1 MSQSRIKI
9 RPEKIGKNKSRGP
22 KYWMAVGTL
31 AAYSTFG
38 SKAVMR
44 AYAQEHKP
52 ATVGTQS
59 GQTNGLA
66 VRKFEIASGSLGDLM
81 PKFEQTSGLTVLL
94 PKDSMPGIWSP
105 GVIGLLSP
113 EAALQKILI
122 GTGIGYRYTGET
134 TLTLQV
140 QGPSTAVEVTDTVLQ
155 DTLPKYTQP
164 LVETPQSIDVIPQK
178 IIQAQGATTLRD
190 TLRNVAGISLAA
202 GEGGA
207 QGDSLTIRG
216 FTARNDI
223 FLDGMRDFGSYYRDP
238 FNMNEVEVLQGPT
251 GVTFGRGSTGGV
263 VNQETKIPDING
275 FMAGTVDLGTDQT
288 KRVTFDYD
296 KPVKALGEGTAF
308 RLNVMGHDSKFAGR
322 DVAESR
328 RYGIAPSLA
337 FGLGTP
343 TRLTLSYLH
352 AGADDS
358 PDYGIPFLFNKPAPV
373 ERRNYYGFEHGN
385 YLKTNVDMGMVK
397 FEHAFNN
404 AVTFHNQIRYARYH
418 RDVRITEA
426 QINLNTL
433 NAVDPL
439 DTPLD
444 QIGINRNEITVNGAE
459 TFLQD
464 QLDITLRFRTGHFQH
479 TVIAGAEG
487 GRETSSPYRPRY
499 GGVPTTNLLHPDPTD
514 AFSGTLLGTT
524 TDMNVLAISGGAY
537 AVDTINLSQKWA
549 LTGGVRVDR
558 FDATLNQPLPANSPS
573 LDRVDVMPSYRGA
586 IVYKP
591 VAGASIYFDYGTSFN
606 PSAEALSLT
615 VASRAADVA
624 PESNR
629 TFEVGTKWDLF
640 ARKLSL
646 RASVFRTDKTNA
658 RETLTDGSV
667 ENSGN
672 QRVNGFQIQTNG
684 YLTKRWELLAS
695 YAYLDGKVTATSI
708 VPPAGLPSSL
718 GVPLGNVP
726 KNSFS
731 TWSNYELPW
740 KLTIGGGADFV
751 DTRSASA
758 TTPFDVTSKLLKT
771 VPSYWVFN
779 AMAKY
784 PLTEHIDMRVNVYNL
799 ADHYYIDQVHPA
811 HLVPGA
817 ARSATLGVNY
827 KF

>member
-1 MSQSRIKI
+1 MSQSRIKV
-9 RPEKIGKNKSRGP
+9 RPEKIKKSRGP

-44 AYAQEHKP
+44 AYAQDHKP
-52 ATVGTQS
+52 VKVGTQS
-59 GQTNGLA
+59 GQTNSLA
-66 VRKFEIASGSLGDLM
+66 VVRFEIPSGNLGDVL
-81 PKFEQTSGLTVLL
+81 PKFEQTSGLTILL
-94 PKDSMPGIWSP
+94 PTDTMRGIWSP

-113 EAALQKILI
+113 EAALQKVLV
-122 GTGIGYRYTGET
+122 GTGIGYRYTGATEI
-134 TLTLQV
+134 TLQV

-164 LVETPQSIDVIPQK
+164 LVETPQSIDVVPQH
-178 IIQAQGATTLRD
+178 IIQDQGATTLRD

-263 VNQETKIPDING
+263 VNQETKVPGING
-275 FMAGTVDLGTDQT
+275 FMAGTLDFGTDQT

-296 KPVKALGEGTAF
+296 KPLHALGEGTAF
-308 RLNVMGHDSKFAGR
+308 RLNLMGHDSKYAGR

-328 RYGIAPSLA
+328 RFGIAPSLA

-352 AGADDS
+352 AQADDT

-385 YLKTNVDMGMVK
+385 YLKTNVDMGTVK

-404 AVTFHNQIRYARYH
+404 AVTFHNQIRYAHYH

-433 NAVDPL
+433 DPTDQL

-444 QIGINRNEITVNGAE
+444 QIGINRNEIAVNSLE
-459 TFLQD
+459 TFLQNQMD
-464 QLDITLRFRTGHFQH
+464 LTIRFRTGRFQH
-479 TVIAGAEG
+479 TVVTGAEG

-499 GGVPTTNLLHPDPTD
+499 GGVPPTSLLHPDPTD
-514 AFSGTLLGTT
+514 TFGGTLLATT
-524 TDMNVLAISGGAY
+524 SDTNVLAISGGAY
-537 AVDTINLSQKWA
+537 AVDTINLSQKWD

-558 FDATLNQPLPANSPS
+558 FDATVDQPLPAGSPH
-573 LDRVDVMPSYRGA
+573 LNRVDVMPSYRGA

-591 VAGASIYFDYGTSFN
+591 RAGASIYFDYGTSFN

-615 VASRAADVA
+615 LASSKESVA

-640 ARKLSL
+640 ERKLSV

-658 RETLTDGSV
+658 RETQNDGSV
-667 ENSGN
+667 LNSGN

-684 YLTKRWELLAS
+684 YLTKRWEMLAS
-695 YAYLDGKVTATSI
+695 YAYLDGKVTATDVI
-708 VPPAGLPSSL
+708 PTNGLPSAL

-731 TWSNYELPW
+731 TWNNYELPW
-740 KLTIGGGADFV
+740 KLTLGGGADFV

-758 TTPFDVTSKLLKT
+758 TSPFDITSKLLKT

-784 PLTEHIDMRVNVYNL
+784 PLTEHVDLRVNVYNL
-799 ADHYYIDQVHPA
+799 ADKYYIDQVHPA

-817 ARSATLGVNY
+817 ARYATLGLNY